1 MVNITADPLA
11 KLANLLGRQ
20 LKVTVSGAVEPAKA
34 RIISDL
40 LTRPSPHPDTK
51 SGVFWFVET
60 KKLKETADRF
70 AFWNKKQ
77 TPVFVFQEN
86 DLRLMNE
93 LIDPRATLFILPL
106 DLAQKFF
113 PRIKDYRQHC
123 LPLEKGADLSPI
135 QLTKFL
141 IDEGYESADTA
152 AEPGYFAKRGN
163 LVEIFPENLARPL
176 RLEFNGQNIERL
188 ETFDPRSKKT
198 VAPVPAITI
207 TPARMPTGHRDLL
220 SWLAENKKNIFVHDD
235 LINWPSTA
243 NRELIFKTF
252 ESGDV
257 KFDYWPATFYHGN
270 HRLLAVDLEK
280 FSEKNYQINIYA
292 RKTAQLTRSLAT
304 VKNITFRETAADFP
318 VGFIDNRQKEI
329 WLGPKEIFAVGREN
343 VRRPR
348 ADLAFLSTLKPGD
361 FVVHIDHGIGRF
373 LGMTKQ
379 TIDDCEK
386 EFYLLEYAE
395 GDKLYVPI
403 ETADKINRYIGQS
416 NPAIHRLHG
425 TQWHQVKRR
434 IQEQT
439 REIAGELI
447 KLYAQR
453 SVSSGHNYL
462 TDTTEQIELER
473 SFKYEDTPGQR
484 QVTEEIKRDMESEKV
499 MDRLLVGDVG
509 YGKTEISI
517 RAAYKAVQS
526 GKQVAFLCPT
536 TILAEQHFDTYRRRL
551 QNFPVRVEVLSR
563 FKTPAQQK
571 KIIDELKVGAVN
583 ILIGTHRLLSGDV
596 KFKNLGLIILD
607 EEQRFGV
614 EHKEKLKKLRAN
626 VDVLAMTAT
635 PIPRTL
641 NFSLSGLRDI
651 SLIDT
656 PPPGRQPIDTH
667 IVPYDEKTIARAIRQ
682 ELQRQGQ
689 VYFLHNR
696 VETIDAYAAKLKDLI
711 PEAKIGVAHGQ
722 MPEKQLS
729 SMMHDFYQEKFNL
742 LVCSTIIESGLDIKT
757 VNTLIVDEAT
767 RFGLSQL
774 YQLRGRIGRGEV
786 KAQAYFL
793 YQEKKLK
800 GRARSRLEALLEA
813 KELGSGFKLAM
824 RDLEIRGVGNLLGR
838 EQHGNINA
846 IGLNLYSRL
855 LHQAVTELASG
866 QKSAPQLEVTVD
878 LPLPAFL
885 PKDFMT
891 SEERRLWAYQAL
903 AGVSDFAELNNL
915 IGKII
920 SESRYGHS
928 IKDLPREAKNLIEI
942 IEIKLLA
949 QRQRI
954 MSLDTTLKKKLD
966 GSKKRS
972 LILTFAEPITDQ
984 QFYEIVKKN
993 PAWERRDARVIRIE
1007 LGKLGTDWLA
1017 SLKAWLKQAS
1027 SERR

>member
-1 MVNITADPLA
+1 MLDPLA
-11 KLANLLGRQ
+11 KLADELGRKS
-20 LKVTVSGAVEPAKA
+20 KVVVSGAAEPAKA

-40 LTRPSPHPDTK
+40 LTHPPYPDRP
-51 SGVFWFVET
+51 SGVFWFLES
-60 KKLKETADRF
+60 KKLKENAHRF
-70 AFWNKKQ
+70 NFWNQQK
-77 TPVFVFQEN
+77 TPTFVFREN
-86 DLRLMNE
+86 DLALMNE
-93 LIDPRATLFILPL
+93 LIDQRVSLFILPL
-106 DLAQKFF
+106 DLTQKFF
-113 PRIKDYRQHC
+113 PRIKDYQNHC
-123 LPLEKGADLSPI
+123 LTLKKNGLLPLSQI
-135 QLTKFL
+135 TKFL
-141 IDEGYESADTA
+141 VEEGYELADTA
-152 AEPGYFAKRGN
+152 TEPGYFAKRGN
-163 LVEIFPENLARPL
+163 LIEIFSSNLSHPL
-176 RLEFNGQNIERL
+176 RLELTGQNIERL
-188 ETFDPRSKKT
+188 ETFDPHSKKT
-198 VAPVPAITI
+198 CRPMSAITVI
-207 TPARMPTGHRDLL
+207 PARMPTGHKELL
-220 SWLAENKKNIFVHDD
+220 SLLAENKKNIFIHDD
-235 LINWPSTA
+235 LVNWPTTTD
-243 NRELIFKTF
+243 RELIFKTF

-257 KFDYWPATFYHGN
+257 VFDYLPATFYHGN
-270 HRLLAVDLEK
+270 QRLLAVDLER
-280 FSEKNYQINIYA
+280 FSGKNYKINLYA
-292 RKTAQLTRSLAT
+292 PKIAQLTRTLANL
-304 VKNITFRETAADFP
+304 KNISFRETSADIP
-318 VGFIDNRQKEI
+318 IGFIDNFKKEI
-329 WLGPKEIFAVGREN
+329 WLGPKEIFGTANNGN
-343 VRRPR
+343 RRSR
-348 ADLAFLSTLKPGD
+348 ADRVFLSTLKPGD

-373 LGMTKQ
+373 LGMSKQ
-379 TIDDCEK
+379 KIEGCEK

-395 GDKLYVPI
+395 GDKLHVPI
-403 ETADKINRYIGQS
+403 ETADKINRYLGQS
-416 NPAIHRLHG
+416 NPVIHRLHG
-425 TQWHQVKRR
+425 TQWHQAKRR

-453 SVSSGHNYL
+453 AISSGHNYL
-462 TDTTEQIELER
+462 ADTPEQIELER

-484 QVTEEIKRDMESEKV
+484 QVTEEIKRDMENEKV

-536 TILAEQHFDTYRRRL
+536 TILAEQHYDTYRRRL
-551 QNFPVRVEVLSR
+551 QNFPVRTAVLSR

-571 KIIDELKVGAVN
+571 KIIEELRTGT
-583 ILIGTHRLLSGDV
+583 IDIIIGTHRLLSGDV
-596 KFKNLGLIILD
+596 RFRNLGLIILD

-614 EHKEKLKKLRAN
+614 EHKEKLKKMRAN

-667 IVPYDEKTIARAIRQ
+667 IVAYDEKIIAQAIRQ
-682 ELQRQGQ
+682 ELRRNGQ

-696 VETIDAYAAKLKDLI
+696 VETIDAYAAKLKQLI

-729 SMMHDFYQEKFNL
+729 SMMHDFYQEKFQV

-774 YQLRGRIGRGEV
+774 HQLRGRIGRGEA
-786 KAQAYFL
+786 KAHAYFL
-793 YQEKKLK
+793 YQTKKLK
-800 GRARSRLEALLEA
+800 GRAQARLEALLEA

-866 QKSAPQLEVTVD
+866 EKPAPQLEVTID

-885 PKDFMT
+885 PKDFLP
-891 SEERRLWAYQAL
+891 SEEQRLQAYQAL
-903 AGVSDFAELNNL
+903 ASVTEPTELDHL
-915 IGKII
+915 VGQII
-920 SESRYGHS
+920 SQSRYCHS
-928 IKDLPREAKNLIEI
+928 RKDLPAEVRNLLAL

-949 QRQRI
+949 QKKRI
-954 MSLDTTLKKKLD
+954 LELDTMIKKTA
-966 GSKKRS
+966 GGERKRF
-972 LILTFAEPITDQ
+972 LVITFAETLSDQ
-984 QFYEIVKKN
+984 KFYEMIKEN
-993 PAWERRDARVIRIE
+993 PAWERREARVIRIE
-1007 LGKLGTDWLA
+1007 LNKLGPDWLKN
-1017 SLKAWLKQAS
+1017 LKLWLNKLPN
-1027 SERR
+1027 EKR

>member
-1 MVNITADPLA
+1 MYPVTVQEDNFT
-11 KLANLLGRQ
+11 KLVGLLGTKRQ
-20 LKVTVSGAVEPAKA
+20 VALSGVVENAKA
-34 RIISDL
+34 RVLSDL
-40 LTRPSPHPDTK
+40 LNHPRRDAE
-51 SGVFWFVET
+51 SRVFWFVEDT
-60 KKLKETADRF
+60 KLVSTAARF
-70 AFWNKKQ
+70 RFWDQERTEVFTYQEDDLAF
-77 TPVFVFQEN
+77 
-86 DLRLMNE
+86 LNE
-93 LIDPRATLFILPL
+93 LLAPRCKLFILPL
-106 DLAQKFF
+106 GLSQKFF
-113 PRIKDYRQHC
+113 PRPKDYQQHGQA
-123 LPLEKGADLSPI
+123 LAVGQNLSPI

-141 IDEGYESADTA
+141 IDEGYELADTA
-152 AEPGYFAKRGN
+152 AEPGYYAKRGN
-163 LVEIFPENLARPL
+163 ILEIFPSNQPLPL
-176 RLEFNGQNIERL
+176 RLEFEGNQIERL
-188 ETFDPRSKKT
+188 ETFDPRSKQAKQKLDQMT
-198 VAPVPAITI
+198 LG
-207 TPARMPTGHRDLL
+207 PARVPTGHTTLL
-220 SWLAENKKNIFVHDD
+220 ALLAADRSTVFIHDD
-235 LINWPSTA
+235 LVAWPAPKS
-243 NRELIFKTF
+243 REIIFKTF

-257 KFDYWPATFYHGN
+257 KFDYQPATSYYGN
-270 HRLLAVDLEK
+270 LKLLTADLEK
-280 FSEKNYQINIYA
+280 FARKNYRATIFVP
-292 RKTAQLTRSLAT
+292 KTKQLAKTLAAL
-304 VKNITFRETAADFP
+304 KNVSFQEALPEAPI
-318 VGFIDNRQKEI
+318 GFIDAREKKVI
-329 WLGPKEIFAVGREN
+329 LGPQEIFGAGRTAI
-343 VRRPR
+343 RRPK

-373 LGMTKQ
+373 LGMQKQ
-379 TIDDCEK
+379 VVDECER
-386 EFYLLEYAE
+386 EYYLLEYAE
-395 GDKLYVPI
+395 GDKLYVPV
-403 ETADKINRYIGQS
+403 ESADKISRYVGQT

-447 KLYAQR
+447 KLYAKR
-453 SVSSGHNYL
+453 AVSSGHQYF
-462 TDTTEQIELER
+462 TDTPEQIELER

-484 QVTEEIKRDMESEKV
+484 QVTEEIKRDMESDKV

-517 RAAYKAVQS
+517 RAAYKAVQNN
-526 GKQVAFLCPT
+526 KQVAFLCPT
-536 TILAEQHFDTYRRRL
+536 TILAEQHYETYRRRL

-571 KIIDELKVGAVN
+571 RILDELKVGTIN
-583 ILIGTHRLLSGDV
+583 ILIGTHRLLSRDV

-614 EHKEKLKKLRAN
+614 EHKEKLKQLRAN

-667 IVPYDEKTIARAIRQ
+667 IVPYDEKVIARAIRE
-682 ELQRQGQ
+682 ELGRGGQ

-696 VETIDAYAAKLKDLI
+696 VETIDAYAAKLKELV

-722 MPEKQLS
+722 LPEKQLS
-729 SMMHDFYQEKFNL
+729 SMMHDFYHQKFNV
-742 LVCSTIIESGLDIKT
+742 LVCSTIIESGLDIKA

-793 YQEKKLK
+793 YQTKKLK

-855 LHQAVTELASG
+855 LHQAVEELKTG
-866 QKSAPQLEVTVD
+866 QAQSPQLEVTID

-885 PKDFMT
+885 PKDFMP
-891 SEERRLWAYQAL
+891 SEERRLWVYQAL
-903 AGVSDFAELNNL
+903 ASVANQDELNL
-915 IGKII
+915 LVSRII
-920 SESRYGHS
+920 NESRFCHS
-928 IKDLPREAKNLIEI
+928 KKDLPAEVKNLIELV
-942 IEIKLLA
+942 EIKLLA
-949 QRQRI
+949 QQRRVLE
-954 MSLDTTLKKKLD
+954 LDTTIKRTTD
-966 GSKKRS
+966 DTKKRF
-972 LILTFAEPITDQ
+972 LTLTFAEPLNDQ
-984 QFYEIVKKN
+984 RFYEIVKQN
-993 PAWERRDARVIRIE
+993 PAWERRDSRVIRIE
-1007 LGKLGTDWLA
+1007 MAKLGKEWKA
-1017 SLKAWLKQAS
+1017 AIKKFLKEL
-1027 SERR
+1027 